1 MVTDSCLRCSV
12 NTWQQQCSTWKSSEI
27 PPLRYRSVMILIAA
41 GMRGSELGPVQSDT
55 LAAQNG
61 YCGVV

>member
-1 MVTDSCLRCSV
+1 
-12 NTWQQQCSTWKSSEI
+12 
-27 PPLRYRSVMILIAA
+27 MILIAA